1 MRQIL
6 STPQPAATSATY
18 PRLDKHHCVGTR
30 LIMLTPAL
38 QRRRRPTSLASNS
51 YTSIW
56 QIPVL
61 WTPLRFQVGP
71 EVNVFK
77 RAVNT

>member
-1 MRQIL
+1 MRAYARGLQAFFSSSVFARTFIRYVPERV
-6 STPQPAATSATY
+6 TFAAHK
-18 PRLDKHHCVGTR
+18 DV
-30 LIMLTPAL
+30 
-38 QRRRRPTSLASNS
+38 
-51 YTSIW
+51 W